1 MNNHRA
7 HFRLILVVVLIKS
20 VFFHVFF
27 KQCRIPGCAGQVEA
41 RDNEEG
47 GKTFSGPPK
56 PIVARARVADAT
68 SHLTLTHTV
77 HKMTEILTGWDAGG
91 LLCKNI
97 PVLRQMC
104 PRGRVGKIALQM
116 LSVTI

>member
-1 MNNHRA
+1 MLD
-7 HFRLILVVVLIKS
+7 RLRRGIMRREGRRSLGLQS
-20 VFFHVFF
+20 RSLHVH
-27 KQCRIPGCAGQVEA
+27 G
-41 RDNEEG
+41 
-47 GKTFSGPPK
+47 
-56 PIVARARVADAT
+56 VADAT
-68 SHLTLTHTV
+68 SHLALTHTV